1 MNRTAIIWAAF
12 LFACMVSGCTK
23 EPSHP
28 DPVQPAGF
36 RELVQAYQDGLTF
49 YGLAIDANAAEFSF
63 EGMTLSVA
71 FSNGIDISDCRGSAP
86 AVLAWDQTG
95 QWLVGRQPVGIW
107 RNTSVENIDAS
118 PVYMYYTADQFVA
131 CLHNGNKLIYKISPR
146 PKPKPSNKSIPT
158 IYLTTDGGAAITSK
172 EDYVTGSIKIV
183 NDDEFFPGIRSFEAP
198 MKIRG
203 RGNSTWGM
211 PKKPYKIK
219 LDSKACLF
227 DMSTDKEWCLLANYC
242 DKSLLRNLL
251 AMELSRMLGFSWTP
265 RMVPVEVNLNGK
277 YIGVYNFSEHKKV
290 SEERVDID
298 LDAGDILFELEENQD
313 ETVCWWTDHGAPVM
327 FSEPAEPTAVQT
339 EYAKQ
344 YFRDFETALWAKDF
358 ATVYN
363 MIDVDSFIN
372 NFIIQE
378 LTKNVDGNLRK
389 STFITLPKGG
399 KLEMYHVWDFDI
411 TLGNCDYYGDGL
423 KPWEGWWIKD
433 RGSSG
438 KNHGWYYRLFM
449 DPEFVK
455 KVKARWNEMY
465 PRFQT
470 IPDWIDYNVQ
480 VLGDAPKRNF
490 IAWKILDQYVWPN
503 YKVTGSYEGEVE
515 WLQEYYAK
523 RLEWMNENINAL

>member
-1 MNRTAIIWAAF
+1 MKRIGVFWF
-12 LFACMVSGCTK
+12 VVLLSVMLCGCKK
-23 EPSHP
+23 ESSHP

-36 RELVQAYQDGLTF
+36 RELVKAYQDGLTF
-49 YGLAIDANAAEFSF
+49 YGVSVNATSAEFSF
-63 EGMTLSVA
+63 EGLAIVVS
-71 FSNGIDISDCRGSAP
+71 FSNGVGISDCRSSAP
-86 AVLAWDQTG
+86 VVVTWDESG
-95 QWLVGRQPVGIW
+95 QWMVGKNPLGIW
-107 RNTSVENIDAS
+107 RNTSVDDIDAS
-118 PVYMYYTADQFVA
+118 PVYMYITKTQFVA
-131 CLHNGNKLIYKISPR
+131 CLHNGQRLAFNISER
-146 PKPKPSNKSIPT
+146 PKPSPTNKSIPV

-172 EDYVTGSIKIV
+172 EDYVGGTINIV
-183 NDDEFFPGIRSFEAP
+183 NKDEFFPGVRNFNAP

-219 LDSKACLF
+219 LEEKACLF

-251 AMELSRMLGFSWTP
+251 AMELSRMLEFSWTP
-265 RMVPVEVNLNGK
+265 RMVPVEVYLNGK
-277 YIGVYNFSEHKKV
+277 YLGVYNFSEHKKV
-290 SEERVDID
+290 SKERVDID

-313 ETVCWWTDHGAPVM
+313 EPVSWWTDHSAPVM
-327 FSEPAEPTAVQT
+327 FSEPSEPTEEQIA
-339 EYAKQ
+339 YAKK
-344 YFRDFETALWAKDF
+344 YFKDFETALWAKDF
-358 ATVYN
+358 DTVYD

-372 NFIIQE
+372 NYIIQE

-423 KPWEGWWIKD
+423 QPWQGWWIKD
-433 RGSSG
+433 RGSAG

-449 DPEFVK
+449 DPAFVA

-465 PRFQT
+465 PQFQT
-470 IPDWIDYNVQ
+470 IPDWIDYNAL

-490 IAWKILDQYVWPN
+490 NTWKILNQYVWPN
-503 YKVTGSYEGEVE
+503 AKVTGSYQGELD
-515 WLQEYYAK
+515 WLKENYTK
-523 RLEWMNENINAL
+523 RLEWLNDRINSL